1 MGCIVTKSQYKI
13 IPNTIKSNNHNKSK
27 DDKSTLYNSKIQNL
41 IDSSIHPDMS
51 CIKITNF
58 IMKLDSD
65 VEDSYK
71 TIKHLGKGSFG
82 SVYKVIHIKTGLVR
96 AMKVISKDSV
106 KFQDDEKKFL
116 KEIEILIKLEH
127 PNIIK
132 IYEYYT
138 DDSNYYLI
146 TEYVSGGEL
155 YEGIVSMSN
164 FNEFK
169 CQYIMNQILSAVH
182 YLHSKG
188 IVHRDIKPENILVS
202 NNNKE
207 MLNIKLIDFGS
218 CNYIKEN
225 KNFTLKIGSP
235 YYIAPEVLKHNYN
248 NKCDIWSTGVILYIL
263 LVGYPPFKGQNKEE
277 LFMKIKSG
285 YFCLQGGEWERIS
298 SEAKHLVSLML
309 EYDYNKR
316 PSAEECLNHQWFKCF
331 QNGNTHNKKLKDS
344 FTESVLLKLASLR
357 VQEKLQQATI
367 AYIVHSLYSSKE
379 IEKLKHAFLDLD
391 MNKDGKLTYKEFKEG
406 FSRHFEGKQLLQEID
421 FDKLVEGIDGDGD
434 GTISYEEFLRV
445 TVNKKKLLNERNL
458 KIAFDQFDL
467 NKDGKLSKSELKKVL
482 NTSSSEY
489 INRLLETIDDNN
501 DGYVS
506 FEEFKELM
514 NHILT
519 FDIK

>member
-1 MGCIVTKSQYKI
+1 
-13 IPNTIKSNNHNKSK
+13 
-27 DDKSTLYNSKIQNL
+27 
-41 IDSSIHPDMS
+41 
-51 CIKITNF
+51 
-58 IMKLDSD
+58 
-65 VEDSYK
+65 
-71 TIKHLGKGSFG
+71 
-82 SVYKVIHIKTGLVR
+82 
-96 AMKVISKDSV
+96 
-106 KFQDDEKKFL
+106 
-116 KEIEILIKLEH
+116 
-127 PNIIK
+127 
-132 IYEYYT
+132 
-138 DDSNYYLI
+138 
-146 TEYVSGGEL
+146 
-155 YEGIVSMSN
+155 
-164 FNEFK
+164 
-169 CQYIMNQILSAVH
+169 
-182 YLHSKG
+182 
-188 IVHRDIKPENILVS
+188 
-202 NNNKE
+202 

-344 FTESVLLKLASLR
+344 FTESVLLKLSSLR

-391 MNKDGKLTYKEFKEG
+391 MNKDGKLSYKEFKEG

-458 KIAFDQFDL
+458 KFAFDQFDL